1 MLLDFREV
9 GGRYDLVPF
18 ITFGT
23 VTHKALFTAGNIADG
38 SFQYESV
45 APDDRLPVRVSV
57 KWRQERSSVNP
68 TNPGLFPEER
78 EVLVREAAPYGS
90 DALPMEAI
98 DLSDFCT
105 NENHAID
112 VAKFT
117 LRMRRLRDH
126 TIRFS
131 TTYDGMEGI
140 TTGVGPGD
148 LIRVAMDTTVYD
160 QFNNGVVLAD
170 GTVISTTTLAN
181 GTYNVVSWSG
191 TGNVND
197 AATLTVTNGIGSPAG
212 IVFTV
217 KQTTTQVRTYQ
228 ISRITPTEDGVYDIE
243 AVHMPTNSSGLLLV
257 ATDWDEASAW
267 VIQR

>member
-1 MLLDFREV
+1 
-9 GGRYDLVPF
+9 VPF
-18 ITFGT
+18 ITFGP
-23 VTHKALFTAGNIADG
+23 VTHKALFTAGNIAEG

-45 APDDRLPVRVSV
+45 APEDRQPARISV
-57 KWRQERSSVNP
+57 KWRQERSS
-68 TNPGLFPEER
+68 TNATSPGLFPEER
-78 EVLVREAAPYGS
+78 EVLVREAAPHGS
-90 DALPMEAI
+90 DSLPMEAI

-117 LRMRRLRDH
+117 LRMRRFRDH
-126 TIRFS
+126 TIRFK

-148 LIRVAMDTTVYD
+148 LIRVAMDATVYD

-170 GTVISTTTLAN
+170 GTVVSTTSLAN

-191 TGNVND
+191 SGTVND
-197 AATLTVTNGIGSPAG
+197 TGTLTVSNGIGSPSG

-217 KQTTTQVRTYQ
+217 KQTSTQVRTYQ
-228 ISRITPTEDGVYDIE
+228 ISRITPTEEGVYEIE
-243 AVHMPTNSSGLLLV
+243 AVHMPTNSSGILLV
-257 ATDWDEASAW
+257 AADWDTAGAW